1 MKSAYMPI
9 NRQMNKTCNMQTQCS
24 ISLKKNQ
31 IAVSW
36 EKWIQLEI
44 TMLGKIGQT
53 SKCKCDIF
61 SLTWSILGEKYARQN
76 IEEEKGDLGGKK
88 GLN

>member
-1 MKSAYMPI
+1 
-9 NRQMNKTCNMQTQCS
+9 MQYQPQKELDCGV
-24 ISLKKNQ
+24 LGKR
-31 IAVSW
+31 
-36 EKWIQLEI
+36 IQLEI

-88 GLN
+88 GLNRI